1 MENQFIQP
9 CDVASKGLRL
19 ANLILD
25 IIFINLLAGAVW
37 FVIGFFIGFFIAM
50 LGVADAVAP
59 VFQKMLL
66 SLPTRLAIACF
77 NMFFYFFLCEVLW
90 QRTLAKLIT
99 GTKVV
104 AADGARPRAGAV
116 AARTLCRLVPFEC
129 LSFLTSSPGGWH
141 DWWSGTVV
149 VRTAAALNRMPQPA
163 SYATDNAGFLPR
175 RPGTPAW
182 EPTVQSASV
191 PEPPR
196 PAVTASEPA
205 SSSAATSEA
214 AWTAGATCRMPRAQR
229 SWLDQ
234 NMKWIAI
241 GGPIVVVLGV
251 LMVWSANRPVPSSA
265 SAADAFDQTE
275 PVSTPSSARPVFV
288 RPSAPPVSVPA
299 SELANPFSSPA
310 TEAPA
315 SPTAP
320 SAPAP
325 TSKLSNP
332 FSAFV
337 RQGPVPVPAPKRAS
351 SPAGLP
357 PTLQVDAVVAIDGK
371 FVAYT
376 DIGELSEGQTVSG
389 WKVARVTTR
398 EIVLEKGDVVHTYPL
413 SASGA
418 N

>member
-1 MENQFIQP
+1 MGNQCIQL
-9 CDVASKGLRL
+9 CDVASNTQRFVNYL
-19 ANLILD
+19 LD
-25 IIFINLLAGAVW
+25 SIFIRIIAFPVM
-37 FVIGFFIGFFIAM
+37 FMVGFFTTLLGIVDAGFWQSFNNPIAELFIGCTSVYLYYFICEACW
-50 LGVADAVAP
+50 
-59 VFQKMLL
+59 QK
-66 SLPTRLAIACF
+66 
-77 NMFFYFFLCEVLW
+77 
-90 QRTLAKLIT
+90 TLAKLIT
-99 GTKVV
+99 RTEVVSIDGTKPTID
-104 AADGARPRAGAV
+104 AIAM
-116 AARTLCRLVPFEC
+116 RTLFRFIPFEPF
-129 LSFLTSSPGGWH
+129 SFFSRIPGGWH
-141 DWWSGTVV
+141 DKWSGTIV
-149 VRTAAALNRMPQPA
+149 VRSEAALNRMPQPA

-214 AWTAGATCRMPRAQR
+214 AWTSGATCQMPRAQR

-241 GGPIVVVLGV
+241 GGPIVVVLGI

-275 PVSTPSSARPVFV
+275 PVSTPSSPR
-288 RPSAPPVSVPA
+288 PVSVPA

-389 WKVARVTTR
+389 WKVVRVTTR